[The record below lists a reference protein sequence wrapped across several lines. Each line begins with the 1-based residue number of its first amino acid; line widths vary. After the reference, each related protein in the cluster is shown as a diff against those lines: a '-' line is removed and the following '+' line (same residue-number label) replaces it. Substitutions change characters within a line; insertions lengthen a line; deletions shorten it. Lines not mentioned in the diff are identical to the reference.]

1 MTAARLLDDWGG
13 LLDVTHPAIEHRPP
27 STAQAVAV
35 VLGGAGISTDRV
47 SGASKAVPNP
57 AARMLKNVDLP
68 DSAAGLAKVKVA
80 PPADLIKPEMAH
92 PADPLR
98 QARISLFR
106 GKGIAQ
112 AERLADLLTERDDTL
127 DDRRACAECASLHDG
142 RCLQGCYPVGE
153 ADIYTLHRCAGFKP
167 EEVSRD

>member
-27 STAQAVAV
+27 STAQA
-35 VLGGAGISTDRV
+35 
-47 SGASKAVPNP
+47 
-57 AARMLKNVDLP
+57 
-68 DSAAGLAKVKVA
+68 DSAARVLRKVEVPANPGSQRESAHTPDA
-80 PPADLIKPEMAH
+80 PPADPQ
-92 PADPLR
+92 R
-98 QARISLFR
+98 RARVALFR
-106 GKGIAQ
+106 GKGIVQ

-142 RCLQGCYPVGE
+142 RCLQGRYPVGE

-167 EEVSRD
+167 EEVSHD